1 MTAGASGDLTPKPG
15 EATSTGVAW
24 SRPKGGPSMASPLV
38 YQGYV
43 YILEQNGGLVSCYDA
58 RTGKPAY
65 QRERLPGARAFWASP
80 WAYDG
85 KVFCLDDGGTTHV
98 LPAGP
103 EFKVLGKNALSD
115 QFWATPAVAGGA
127 LVLRGVDNVYC
138 IKR

>member
-1 MTAGASGDLTPKPG
+1 
-15 EATSTGVAW
+15 
-24 SRPKGGPSMASPLV
+24 
-38 YQGYV
+38 V

-65 QRERLPGARAFWASP
+65 QRERLPGAQPFWASP

-98 LPAGP
+98 LRARP

-115 QFWATPAVAGGA
+115 QFWATPAVAGGV
-127 LVLRGVDNVYC
+127 LVLRGFDNVYC